1 MTWLDSLEEIRK
13 TDWSKAPEAERHAK
27 AREVVNICSY
37 AGAATAVVPIPL
49 VDLVLLLPVHSVMVM
64 TVGHCF
70 GRKLSGAEAK
80 RVALELGG
88 IAGVTLAGGAA
99 INALRRLFLPAIGGL
114 LAVPATF
121 ALTWGLGR
129 VAIEYFAN
137 PSLSREDLKKVFE
150 DAMKEGKSSFSKE
163 AFDRFRQKNEGVKV
177 KDPEAEVQPSQPPPP
192 PVQNKA
198 EPSKPPARPAQP
210 APQPAKSEPQNSEPP
225 KSKKRTL

>member
-13 TDWSKAPEAERHAK
+13 TDWTKAPEADQLAK

-37 AGAATAVVPIPL
+37 AGAATSVVPIPL
-49 VDLVLLLPVHSVMVM
+49 ADILLLVPVHSVMVM

-88 IAGVTLAGGAA
+88 VAGVTFAGGAA
-99 INALRRLFLPAIGGL
+99 INALRKLFLPAIGGL

-129 VAIEYFAN
+129 VAIAYF
-137 PSLSREDLKKVFE
+137 
-150 DAMKEGKSSFSKE
+150 
-163 AFDRFRQKNEGVKV
+163 
-177 KDPEAEVQPSQPPPP
+177 
-192 PVQNKA
+192 
-198 EPSKPPARPAQP
+198 
-210 APQPAKSEPQNSEPP
+210 
-225 KSKKRTL
+225 